1 MPVIRVAG
9 VLMLLLVFPKTA
21 LAQDAVPK
29 IEIFGGYSLLPADGD
44 DFPRQTSHGVQASV
58 AANLN
63 GWFALFGDF
72 GMHFNTATDLGPG
85 FAGQVAKSTVREYL
99 FGPRFTVRSP
109 AANFF
114 IHGLLGLA
122 DGDAGEGFEGFSDR
136 KPTFGAGAGVDVRV
150 HRRLALRTQFDALAS
165 FADIVGGNTR
175 FAVGLVVGMGGQ

>member
-1 MPVIRVAG
+1 MLVVRVTG
-9 VLMLLLVFPKTA
+9 LILLLSVCADSA
-21 LAQDAVPK
+21 LAQEAVPK

-44 DFPRQTSHGVQASV
+44 DFPRQTSHGIQASV

-122 DGDAGEGFEGFSDR
+122 DGDAGDGFEGFSDR
-136 KPTFGAGAGVDVRV
+136 KLTFGAGAGVDVRV
-150 HRRLALRTQFDALAS
+150 
-165 FADIVGGNTR
+165 
-175 FAVGLVVGMGGQ
+175 

>member
-1 MPVIRVAG
+1 MPVNRVAG
-9 VLMLLLVFPKTA
+9 FILMLLVCARPA
-21 LAQDAVPK
+21 LAQEAVPAV
-29 IEIFGGYSLLPADGD
+29 EIFGGYSLLPADGD
-44 DFPRQTSHGVQASV
+44 DFPRQTSHGVQAGV
-58 AANLN
+58 AANVN

-72 GMHFNTATDLGPG
+72 GMHSNTATDLGPA

-99 FGPRFTVRSP
+99 FGPRFTVRAP
-109 AANFF
+109 AASFF

-136 KPTFGAGAGVDVRV
+136 KLTFGAGAGVDVRV

-175 FAVGLVVGMGGQ
+175 FAVGLVVGVGGQ